1 MWSRQSCRN
10 WACCSR
16 NDRDTALILDEF
28 PVLLSLRSWPVFLCF
43 NNLRVYTKNPQRISE
58 TYKNSIGYLLVSKT
72 IYIFRVWNYS
82 KISWLKLLWQSYFWN
97 QFLFFS
103 PQSRPWAIS
112 TSVPKYNKKPRQR
125 NTVRDSGC
133 PQITCNTDQ
142 EHIPNNRRPPGQSL
156 MKLMFFFFFNLFQKT
171 YWSESDIVFEEIT
184 LKLFKFY
191 FQSSFTKA

>member
-43 NNLRVYTKNPQRISE
+43 NNLRVYTKNPQRTSE
-58 TYKNSIGYLLVSKT
+58 TYKNSVGYLLVSKT
-72 IYIFRVWNYS
+72 IYIFFVWNYS

-133 PQITCNTDQ
+133 PQITRNTDQ

-156 MKLMFFFFFNLFQKT
+156 MKLMFFFFLT
-171 YWSESDIVFEEIT
+171 YSRRPTEVRVT
-184 LKLFKFY
+184 
-191 FQSSFTKA
+191 